1 MANRR
6 MFSRSITGS
15 GRFLRLSPQARALY
29 YDLGME
35 ADDDGFAEA
44 YVRMLATGSTEETL
58 MELADKG
65 FITILDWDDL
75 VIHINGWQENNLI
88 RKDRYTPSRYLTQ
101 FPQLGAAVTEEPVE
115 KKEPAPPVPQP
126 EETQAESSVEE
137 PEEVTEAPEAIP
149 EAPETRETI
158 CQPDGCFLGD
168 SRLTQVSLVKD
179 SLIQVNLAQ
188 DRLKTGETCAPARK
202 PIPTDSQLAAH
213 LETEFNKKRQNA
225 LDMLLKSKYFG
236 YSRASPVRLPAV

>member
-15 GRFLRLSPQARALY
+15 GRFLRLSAQARALY

-58 MELADKG
+58 MELSDKG

-75 VIHINGWQENNLI
+75 VVHINGWQENNLI
-88 RKDRYTPSRYLTQ
+88 RKDRYTPSRYLMQ
-101 FPQLGAAVTEEPVE
+101 FPQLGAEVTEEPTVE
-115 KKEPAPPVPQP
+115 KSEPAPPVPQP
-126 EETQAESSVEE
+126 EEVQAESIVEE
-137 PEEVTEAPEAIP
+137 PEVIT

-168 SRLTQVSLVKD
+168 SRLTQVSLGKD
-179 SLIQVNLAQ
+179 SLIQVNIAQ
-188 DRLKTGETCAPARK
+188 DRLKTGETPALARK
-202 PIPTDSQLAAH
+202 LIPTDSEIAAQ

-225 LDMLLKSKYFG
+225 MDMLLKSKYFG
-236 YSRASPVRLPAV
+236 YSRASPAMIPAV

>member
-15 GRFLRLSPQARALY
+15 GRFLRLSAQARALY

-58 MELADKG
+58 MELSDKG

-75 VIHINGWQENNLI
+75 VVHINGWQENNLI
-88 RKDRYTPSRYLTQ
+88 RKDRYTPSRYLMQ
-101 FPQLGAAVTEEPVE
+101 FPQLGAEVTEEPTVE
-115 KKEPAPPVPQP
+115 KSEPAPPVPQP
-126 EETQAESSVEE
+126 EEVQAESIVEE
-137 PEEVTEAPEAIP
+137 PEEVTEAPE
-149 EAPETRETI
+149 TQETI

-168 SRLTQVSLVKD
+168 SRLTQVSLGKD
-179 SLIQVNLAQ
+179 SLIQVNIAQ
-188 DRLKTGETCAPARK
+188 DRLKTQETPAHARK
-202 PIPTDSQLAAH
+202 LIPTDSEIAAQ

-225 LDMLLKSKYFG
+225 MDMLLKSKYFG
-236 YSRASPVRLPAV
+236 YSRASPAMIPAV

>member
-15 GRFLRLSPQARALY
+15 GRFLRLSAQARALY

-58 MELADKG
+58 MELSDKG

-75 VIHINGWQENNLI
+75 VVHINGWQENNLI
-88 RKDRYTPSRYLTQ
+88 RKDRYTPSRYLMQ
-101 FPQLGAAVTEEPVE
+101 FPQLGAEVTEEPTVE
-115 KKEPAPPVPQP
+115 KSEPAPPVPQL
-126 EETQAESSVEE
+126 EQEVQAESTVEE
-137 PEEVTEAPEAIP
+137 PEVIT

-168 SRLTQVSLVKD
+168 SRLTQVSLGKD
-179 SLIQVNLAQ
+179 SLIQVNIAQ
-188 DRLKTGETCAPARK
+188 DRLKTGETPALARK
-202 PIPTDSQLAAH
+202 LIPTDSEIAAQ

-225 LDMLLKSKYFG
+225 MNMLLKSKYFG
-236 YSRASPVRLPAV
+236 YSRASPAMIPAV

>member
-58 MELADKG
+58 MELSDKG

>member
-15 GRFLRLSPQARALY
+15 GRFLRLSAQARALY

-58 MELADKG
+58 MELSDKG

-75 VIHINGWQENNLI
+75 VVHINGWQENNLI
-88 RKDRYTPSRYLTQ
+88 RKDRYTPSRYLMQ
-101 FPQLGAAVTEEPVE
+101 FPQLGAEVTEEPTVE
-115 KKEPAPPVPQP
+115 KSEPAPPVPQL
-126 EETQAESSVEE
+126 EQEVQAESTVEE
-137 PEEVTEAPEAIP
+137 PEVIT

-168 SRLTQVSLVKD
+168 SRLTQVSLGKD
-179 SLIQVNLAQ
+179 SLIQVNTAQ
-188 DRLKTGETCAPARK
+188 DRLKTGETPAHARK
-202 PIPTDSQLAAH
+202 LIPTDSEIAAQ

-225 LDMLLKSKYFG
+225 MDMLLKSKYFG
-236 YSRASPVRLPAV
+236 YSRASPAMIPAV

>member
-15 GRFLRLSPQARALY
+15 GRFLRLSAQARALY

-58 MELADKG
+58 MELSDKG

-75 VIHINGWQENNLI
+75 VVHINGWQENNLI
-88 RKDRYTPSRYLTQ
+88 RKDRYTPSRYLMQ
-101 FPQLGAAVTEEPVE
+101 FPQLGAEVTEEPTVE
-115 KKEPAPPVPQP
+115 KSEPAPPVPQP
-126 EETQAESSVEE
+126 EEVQAESIVEE
-137 PEEVTEAPEAIP
+137 PEEVTEAPE
-149 EAPETRETI
+149 TQETI

-168 SRLTQVSLVKD
+168 SRLTQVSSVKD
-179 SLIQVNLAQ
+179 SLIQVNIAQ
-188 DRLKTGETCAPARK
+188 DRLKTEETPAHARK
-202 PIPTDSQLAAH
+202 LIPTDSEIAAQL
-213 LETEFNKKRQNA
+213 EIEFNKKRQNA
-225 LDMLLKSKYFG
+225 MDMLLKSKYFG
-236 YSRASPVRLPAV
+236 YSRASPAMIPAV

>member
-1 MANRR
+1 MAERR
-6 MFSRSITGS
+6 MFSKKVINSA
-15 GRFLRLSPQARALY
+15 RFLRMPATSRLLY

-188 DRLKTGETCAPARK
+188 DRLKTEETCAPARK

-236 YSRASPVRLPAV
+236 YSRASPVRLQAV

>member
-15 GRFLRLSPQARALY
+15 GRFLRLSAQARALY

-58 MELADKG
+58 MELSDKG

-75 VIHINGWQENNLI
+75 VVHINGWQENNLI
-88 RKDRYTPSRYLTQ
+88 RKDRYTPSRYLMQ
-101 FPQLGAAVTEEPVE
+101 FPQLGAEVTEEPTVE
-115 KKEPAPPVPQP
+115 KSEPAPPVPQL
-126 EETQAESSVEE
+126 EQEVQAESTVEE
-137 PEEVTEAPEAIP
+137 PEEVT

-168 SRLTQVSLVKD
+168 SRLTQVSLGKD
-179 SLIQVNLAQ
+179 SLIQVNIAQ
-188 DRLKTGETCAPARK
+188 DRLKTGETPALARK
-202 PIPTDSQLAAH
+202 LIPTDSEIAAQ

-225 LDMLLKSKYFG
+225 MDMLLKSKYFG
-236 YSRASPVRLPAV
+236 YSRASPAMIPAV

>member
-15 GRFLRLSPQARALY
+15 GRFLRLSAQARALY

-58 MELADKG
+58 MELSDKG

-75 VIHINGWQENNLI
+75 VVHINGWQENNLI
-88 RKDRYTPSRYLTQ
+88 RKDRYTPSRYLMQ
-101 FPQLGAAVTEEPVE
+101 FPQLGAEVTEEPTVE
-115 KKEPAPPVPQP
+115 KSEPAPPQPQP
-126 EETQAESSVEE
+126 EEVQAESTVEE
-137 PEEVTEAPEAIP
+137 PEVIT

-168 SRLTQVSLVKD
+168 SRLTQVSLGKD
-179 SLIQVNLAQ
+179 SLIQVNIAQ
-188 DRLKTGETCAPARK
+188 DRLKTGETPAHARK
-202 PIPTDSQLAAH
+202 LIPTDSEIAAQ

-225 LDMLLKSKYFG
+225 MDMLLKSKYFG
-236 YSRASPVRLPAV
+236 YSRASPAMIPAV

>member
-15 GRFLRLSPQARALY
+15 GRFLRLSAQARALY

-58 MELADKG
+58 MELSDKG

-75 VIHINGWQENNLI
+75 VVHINGWQENNLI
-88 RKDRYTPSRYLTQ
+88 RKDRYTPSRYLMQ
-101 FPQLGAAVTEEPVE
+101 FPQLGAEVTEEPTVE
-115 KKEPAPPVPQP
+115 KSEPAPPVPQL
-126 EETQAESSVEE
+126 EQEVQAESTVEE
-137 PEEVTEAPEAIP
+137 PEVIT

-168 SRLTQVSLVKD
+168 SRLTQVSLGKD
-179 SLIQVNLAQ
+179 SLIQVNIAQ
-188 DRLKTGETCAPARK
+188 DRLKTGETPAHARK
-202 PIPTDSQLAAH
+202 LIPTDSEIAAQ

-225 LDMLLKSKYFG
+225 MDMLLKSKYFG
-236 YSRASPVRLPAV
+236 YSRASPAMIPAV

>member
-168 SRLTQVSLVKD
+168 SRLTQVSLGKNR
-179 SLIQVNLAQ
+179 LIQVNLAQ

-236 YSRASPVRLPAV
+236 YSRASPVRLQAV

>member
-15 GRFLRLSPQARALY
+15 GRFLRLSAQARALY

-58 MELADKG
+58 MELSDKG

-75 VIHINGWQENNLI
+75 VVHINGWQENNLI
-88 RKDRYTPSRYLTQ
+88 RKDRYTPSRYLMQ
-101 FPQLGAAVTEEPVE
+101 FPQLGAEVTEEPTVE
-115 KKEPAPPVPQP
+115 KSESAPPVPQP
-126 EETQAESSVEE
+126 EEVQAESIVEE
-137 PEEVTEAPEAIP
+137 PEVIT

-168 SRLTQVSLVKD
+168 SRLTQVSLGTD
-179 SLIQVNLAQ
+179 SLIQVNIAQ
-188 DRLKTGETCAPARK
+188 DRLKTGETPALARK
-202 PIPTDSQLAAH
+202 LIPTDSEIAAQ

-225 LDMLLKSKYFG
+225 MDMLLKSKYFG
-236 YSRASPVRLPAV
+236 YCRASPAMIPAV

>member
-15 GRFLRLSPQARALY
+15 GRFLRLSAQARALY

-58 MELADKG
+58 MELSDKG

-75 VIHINGWQENNLI
+75 VVHINGWQENNLI
-88 RKDRYTPSRYLTQ
+88 RKDRYTPSRYLMQ
-101 FPQLGAAVTEEPVE
+101 FPQLGAEVTEEPTVE
-115 KKEPAPPVPQP
+115 KSEPAPPQPQP
-126 EETQAESSVEE
+126 EEVQAESTVEE
-137 PEEVTEAPEAIP
+137 PEEVT

-168 SRLTQVSLVKD
+168 SRLTQVSLGKD
-179 SLIQVNLAQ
+179 SLIQVNIAQ
-188 DRLKTGETCAPARK
+188 DRLKTGETPALARK
-202 PIPTDSQLAAH
+202 LIPTDSEIAAQ

-225 LDMLLKSKYFG
+225 MDMLRKSKYFG
-236 YSRASPVRLPAV
+236 YSRASPAMIPAV

>member
-58 MELADKG
+58 MELSDKG

-202 PIPTDSQLAAH
+202 PIPTDSQIAAH

>member
-58 MELADKG
+58 MELSDKG

-101 FPQLGAAVTEEPVE
+101 FPQLGAAVTEEPME

-137 PEEVTEAPEAIP
+137 PEEVT

-236 YSRASPVRLPAV
+236 YSRASPVRLQAV

>member
-15 GRFLRLSPQARALY
+15 GRFLRLSAQARALY

-58 MELADKG
+58 MELSDKG

-75 VIHINGWQENNLI
+75 VVHINGWQENNLI
-88 RKDRYTPSRYLTQ
+88 RKDRYTPSRYLMQ
-101 FPQLGAAVTEEPVE
+101 FPQLGAEVTEEPTVE
-115 KKEPAPPVPQP
+115 KSEPAPPVPQL
-126 EETQAESSVEE
+126 EQEVQAESTVEE
-137 PEEVTEAPEAIP
+137 PEVIT

-179 SLIQVNLAQ
+179 SLIQVNIAQ
-188 DRLKTGETCAPARK
+188 DRLKTGETPALARK
-202 PIPTDSQLAAH
+202 LIPTDSEIAAQ

-225 LDMLLKSKYFG
+225 MDMLLKSKYFG
-236 YSRASPVRLPAV
+236 YSRASPAMISAV